1 MGGIGEEVG
10 RIQSQIQTQGEK
22 QQELA
27 ENIEKN
33 FLDPNNSDAMNELAQ
48 ALLNAQQDDKLHED
62 IKKVSDEIEQNKT
75 KMQAIKDE
83 AEIVK

>member
-1 MGGIGEEVG
+1 
-10 RIQSQIQTQGEK
+10 
-22 QQELA
+22 
-27 ENIEKN
+27 
-33 FLDPNNSDAMNELAQ
+33 MNELAQ

-83 AEIVK
+83 A